1 MRDCAA
7 KGKDEEDASRVV
19 QVASCDAIQGSHF
32 AATQC
37 AGNRRRILPST
48 AHQSQSTSE
57 AADLPSRHG
66 RHQEHGTRHQAQ
78 QGPSRAPSS
87 ARAAFYGL
95 TQGMRIHFLSVR
107 SQLSRA
113 ATASQHATNGERAA
127 ERVACTL
134 RLDEGDASRCALDAA
149 EDWASRAAN

>member
-48 AHQSQSTSE
+48 AHQSQ
-57 AADLPSRHG
+57 SRHG